1 MVFFFL
7 TGFLTVKGVV
17 LVVLVIFGLVLV
29 AGFGV
34 GIVSDFA
41 VAEAGACRGAFGLVR
56 IAGGIVSV
64 KGDNKSHNPAKKVTE
79 PGTARIG

>member
-1 MVFFFL
+1 M
-7 TGFLTVKGVV
+7 
-17 LVVLVIFGLVLV
+17 VIFGLVLV

-34 GIVSDFA
+34 DIVLGFV
-41 VAEAGACRGAFGLVR
+41 VAEAGACIGTFGLVR
-56 IAGGIVSV
+56 TVVGTVSV